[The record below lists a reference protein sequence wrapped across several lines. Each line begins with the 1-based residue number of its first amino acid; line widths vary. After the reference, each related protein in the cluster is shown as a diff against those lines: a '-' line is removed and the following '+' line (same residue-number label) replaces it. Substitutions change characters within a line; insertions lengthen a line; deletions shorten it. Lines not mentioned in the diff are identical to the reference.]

1 MEHNHESDS
10 ITDSSRGEKAATLQG
25 THVTEEPH
33 QNPVP
38 HDYLS
43 AVENGLIEDLPPPT
57 NFAQRWA
64 FKLERLAG
72 VEARG
77 IERVPEAI
85 RAQHATLGDY
95 AQMGVIWFSAN
106 VTMNNVIIG
115 FLGPLL
121 FEVGLKDAMILSAF
135 GAYLGAAGP
144 GYVSCLSSKRMCSMK
159 HSAYT
164 LCPRLHHGNLLTIHR
179 SRASGR

>member
-1 MEHNHESDS
+1 MDHNHESDS
-10 ITDSSRGEKAATLQG
+10 ITDSPRGEKAAALQG
-25 THVTEEPH
+25 THVTEGPH
-33 QNPVP
+33 QHPVP

-64 FKLERLAG
+64 LKLEHLAG

-85 RAQHATLGDY
+85 RAPHATLGDY
-95 AQMGVIWFSAN
+95 AQMCVIWFSAN
-106 VTMNNVIIG
+106 VTMNNLIIG

-135 GAYLGAAGP
+135 GAYVGATGP
-144 GYVSCLSSKRMCSMK
+144 GYVRCLLSKKMCPMRYP
-159 HSAYT
+159 AYALSPPT
-164 LCPRLHHGNLLTIHR
+164 PARLY
-179 SRASGR
+179 